1 MTRTHR
7 STGVMTL
14 TGVTT
19 RPCRWVA
26 RRLTLW
32 VGRCHEQVGR
42 TRAHPA
48 RAARLCQPPPFY
60 SPFHGSER
68 RAARAS
74 FGGQSLSGAPS
85 PAKYAQS
92 PTPRMQAPLPTPSPP
107 CATLSSSHSAL
118 GTSHQAAM
126 PQQYGGL
133 VCNLCMEEMQ
143 VRAAHS
149 RRRGASAAAMALLAG
164 SQLSR
169 WRAAAVHSAAALV
182 GRNRTSSRPV
192 TTPSA

>member
-60 SPFHGSER
+60 SPFRER
-68 RAARAS
+68 RT
-74 FGGQSLSGAPS
+74 GACIFWRS
-85 PAKYAQS
+85 VTQW
-92 PTPRMQAPLPTPSPP
+92 
-107 CATLSSSHSAL
+107 CTLSS
-118 GTSHQAAM
+118 
-126 PQQYGGL
+126 
-133 VCNLCMEEMQ
+133 Q
-143 VRAAHS
+143 VRTEPHATHASPIANTLTPLSLCPPHTPLSAHHIKPRCRSSTAAWCATCVWKRCRCARPIREDVGRLPLPWLYWRALNSHD
-149 RRRGASAAAMALLAG
+149 GALLLCTPPPPSSAG
-164 SQLSR
+164 T
-169 WRAAAVHSAAALV
+169 VHRHVL
-182 GRNRTSSRPV
+182 
-192 TTPSA
+192 